1 MTSPL
6 TGVALAVSSP
16 SLSCLDDVQ
25 RPRLNRGFFVVQPGF
40 GVGIV

>member
-6 TGVALAVSSP
+6 TGAALAVSSP

-25 RPRLNRGFFVVQPGF
+25 QPRFDRGFFVGQQA
-40 GVGIV
+40 IV